1 MVSWLEIL
9 KKVVEK
15 RGLGQVERELGVS
28 KTTISLTLSGK
39 YGASTDNIQSLVERI
54 YAPGGIECP
63 AKDGLIAPAACAEL
77 RERAVKIGLRAGN
90 PEVLRAYLTCQKCSL
105 NRG

>member
-1 MVSWLEIL
+1 MVDWLEIL
-9 KKVVEK
+9 KKAVEK
-15 RGLGQVERELGVS
+15 RGLDQVGRELGVS

-39 YGASTDNIQSLVERI
+39 YGASTDNVRGLVERI
-54 YAPGGIECP
+54 YDPKGIECP
-63 AKDGLIAPAACAEL
+63 AKEGLIAPNTCAGL

-90 PEVLRAYLTCQKCSL
+90 PEVLRAYLTCQKCGL

>member
-1 MVSWLEIL
+1 M
-9 KKVVEK
+9 VEK

-39 YGASTDNIQSLVERI
+39 YGASTDNIQALVERI
-54 YAPGGIECP
+54 YDPKGIECP
-63 AKDGLIAPAACAEL
+63 AKEGLIAPNTCADL
-77 RERAVKIGLRAGN
+77 RERANKIGLKAGN